1 MRECLGREV
10 RHVQKIRIHIDEH
23 IFPVEL
29 RVGEVVYR
37 QRILNAEVERI
48 VEAQIVIYHLPEGDN
63 AERDEGDSRIF
74 EECAG
79 LLLLFESVE
88 RFFESAR
95 EEEQRGD
102 AIDRERR
109 AAEHGI
115 AEEERGKAEA
125 DI

>member
-1 MRECLGREV
+1 ME
-10 RHVQKIRIHIDEH
+10 
-23 IFPVEL
+23 F

-37 QRILNAEVERI
+37 QRILNTEIERI
-48 VEAQIVIYHLPEGDN
+48 VKAQIIICHLPEGYN
-63 AERDEGDSRIF
+63 AEGNERDSRIF
-74 EECAG
+74 EERAG
-79 LLLLFESVE
+79 LLPLFKSVKCL
-88 RFFESAR
+88 FESAR

-115 AEEERGKAEA
+115 SEEERGKTET